1 MWYISWIE
9 LGDIYLMSEHIMERL
24 YDVDIVERIVYLTI
38 IFTVTQ
44 LFLRGIEYEE
54 TSLIPGDW

>member
-1 MWYISWIE
+1 MF
-9 LGDIYLMSEHIMERL
+9 EHIMERL

-54 TSLIPGDW
+54 APLSSQGDVATTTADWH